1 MMVTMHAS
9 TLALCLLAAFA
20 VGVILVV
27 SLAADAAYPPG

>member
-9 TLALCLLAAFA
+9 TLVLCLLAAFA

-27 SLAADAAYPPG
+27 SLVTDEAYPPD